1 MKHAL
6 DLPTTD
12 AIGPSAL
19 PNSVNLILVADDEP
33 LARDLLAHQ
42 MTHIGYQ
49 VALAA
54 NGVET
59 LRQAEALTPDVILL
73 DVLMPDM
80 DGFEVCRRLRA
91 KPRLAEVPIILITG
105 LDDHDAYLA
114 GLCAGADDFMR
125 KPVDRVELEIRL
137 ANITR
142 LNRYRRLLQEKE
154 RFARLAEIA
163 PIGIVISDPGGPV
176 WFANPA
182 AQVLFASVPHQA
194 GEPVLLGEAG
204 RPARRRE
211 VTWRDHEGAEHTV
224 ECTLIGT
231 EWDNQ
236 PACLTLIHDIT
247 ARKAA
252 EAEREALQRQLLET
266 SRQAGMAEA
275 ATGVLHNVGNVLN
288 SVTVAAGLIADS
300 LSQSRLPTLT
310 RALALLRD
318 SAGFPP
324 DTRSGQALNYLEALA
339 EHLNGEQQR
348 LLTEFREVRARIDH
362 IRLIIKQQQSYAFD
376 YGSTAEPVMV
386 SALVDD
392 AIAMH
397 LISQTCIVVQRD
409 YQPLPPIRCEKH
421 KLLQI
426 LVNLIRNA
434 QQALIAGSHS
444 HQQLV
449 VRIHR
454 RDPDRLRIEIADNG
468 IGIAPEHLLRVFEFG
483 FTTRREGHG
492 FGLHASAN
500 LAREMGGSLNAY
512 SEGPGR
518 GATFTL
524 ELPLDAPEALSI
536 TPP

>member
-1 MKHAL
+1 MNDAL
-6 DLPTTD
+6 DLPPTD
-12 AIGPSAL
+12 AIGPATRS
-19 PNSVNLILVADDEP
+19 NSVNLILVADDEP
-33 LARDLLAHQ
+33 LVRELLAHQ

-54 NGVET
+54 NGTET

-91 KPRLAEVPIILITG
+91 NPRLAEVPIILITG

-194 GEPVLLGEAG
+194 GEPLLLGEAG

-211 VTWRDHEGAEHTV
+211 VTWRDREGTEHTV

-318 SAGFPP
+318 SAAFPP
-324 DTRSGQALNYLEALA
+324 QTQSGRVLNYLDALSN
-339 EHLNGEQQR
+339 HLTDEQQR
-348 LLTEFREVRARIDH
+348 LLTEFREVRECIDH

-376 YGSTAEPVMV
+376 YGATAESVLV
-386 SALVDD
+386 AALVDD

-397 LISQTCIVVQRD
+397 LIGQTGIVVQRD
-409 YQPLPPIRCEKH
+409 YQPLPPIRCEKQ

-434 QQALIAGSHS
+434 RQALSIGG
-444 HQQLV
+444 QPDPRLT
-449 VRIHR
+449 VRIDR
-454 RDPDRLRIEIADNG
+454 GDPDRLRIEIADNG

-500 LAREMGGSLNAY
+500 LAREMGGSLHAD
-512 SEGPGR
+512 SAGSGC
-518 GATFTL
+518 GATFIL
-524 ELPLDAPEALSI
+524 ELPFDAPEA
-536 TPP
+536 P

>member
-194 GEPVLLGEAG
+194 GE
-204 RPARRRE
+204 
-211 VTWRDHEGAEHTV
+211 
-224 ECTLIGT
+224 
-231 EWDNQ
+231 
-236 PACLTLIHDIT
+236 
-247 ARKAA
+247 
-252 EAEREALQRQLLET
+252 
-266 SRQAGMAEA
+266 
-275 ATGVLHNVGNVLN
+275 
-288 SVTVAAGLIADS
+288 
-300 LSQSRLPTLT
+300 
-310 RALALLRD
+310 
-318 SAGFPP
+318 
-324 DTRSGQALNYLEALA
+324 
-339 EHLNGEQQR
+339 
-348 LLTEFREVRARIDH
+348 
-362 IRLIIKQQQSYAFD
+362 
-376 YGSTAEPVMV
+376 
-386 SALVDD
+386 
-392 AIAMH
+392 
-397 LISQTCIVVQRD
+397 
-409 YQPLPPIRCEKH
+409 
-421 KLLQI
+421 
-426 LVNLIRNA
+426 
-434 QQALIAGSHS
+434 
-444 HQQLV
+444 
-449 VRIHR
+449 
-454 RDPDRLRIEIADNG
+454 
-468 IGIAPEHLLRVFEFG
+468 
-483 FTTRREGHG
+483 
-492 FGLHASAN
+492 
-500 LAREMGGSLNAY
+500 
-512 SEGPGR
+512 
-518 GATFTL
+518 
-524 ELPLDAPEALSI
+524 
-536 TPP
+536 